1 MQTQNRRH
9 VRAMAVD
16 DGIFMC
22 NYAHR
27 WPLLANT
34 ADGRKKKKL
43 VMLFDEVTSLLH
55 WHYHS
60 ALSTSDWVLKTIA
73 GGCINDEIMLK
84 RVLVWYRQC
93 GFRTTPYWYEVLV
106 LAFTWIIW
114 IAFSRNRMRLCTIES
129 IGCEGI
135 ARSIWIE
142 SSITRSIWNILKYL
156 CCVFVRLTSACV

>member
-93 GFRTTPYWYEVLV
+93 GFHSHHTILV
-106 LAFTWIIW
+106 W
-114 IAFSRNRMRLCTIES
+114 
-129 IGCEGI
+129 
-135 ARSIWIE
+135 
-142 SSITRSIWNILKYL
+142 
-156 CCVFVRLTSACV
+156 SACARIHMDYLNRFFAQSNASLHHRIDWMRRYRSLYLNRILDYTINMEYIKIPLLCVCAVD